1 MSRTWSI
8 GLVVFAAVAMW
19 LVVGWPAR
27 NESKPEAGEPR
38 EQLATA
44 GAATPKP
51 VSPPLAPKPD
61 AVAPEPEEEA
71 PAPAAA
77 PPPGPA
83 PWPQGDILA
92 GDRGPVAE
100 YRAQYEREARDSKA
114 TDVEGAVRTA
124 FGHSKRPDLLH
135 STSCHENICR
145 VLIRWSPD
153 RAHDYIQSVRWLALG
168 TSWPPGQ
175 PGFDSKVAIAS
186 GSESDKE
193 GSRIVEL
200 YLKRRPA
207 ELARQPAEPADLH

>member
-1 MSRTWSI
+1 MSRALSM
-8 GLVVFAAVAMW
+8 GLVVFAAIVMW
-19 LVVGWPAR
+19 LAVGWPGR
-27 NESKPEAGEPR
+27 EEGRPEPEVSGER
-38 EQLATA
+38 ELA
-44 GAATPKP
+44 AADPAKPKP
-51 VSPPLAPKPD
+51 VAPVLAPKLD
-61 AVAPEPEEEA
+61 AAAPEPEEEEPQA
-71 PAPAAA
+71 PAPA

-100 YRAQYEREARDSKA
+100 YRAQYEREARDAKA

-153 RAHDYIQSVRWLALG
+153 RANDYIQSVRWLALG

-175 PGFDSKVAIAS
+175 PGFDSRVAIAS
-186 GSESDKE
+186 GSESDKD

-200 YLKRRPA
+200 YLKRRPP
-207 ELARQPAEPADLH
+207 ELARQPTHPH